1 VKLAVAALAL
11 ALLLALRRSLGARTM
26 DVTPLA
32 FLKVPFNAL
41 AFRARSLLGFRRGP
55 PPLAHEPKDDLF
67 AHEEDPAVRA
77 RLEARERELRG
88 RYDLAPLAAAST
100 RAVYRDNLYVLDVLE
115 RGLGPAPENAPE
127 TEAARVDGGISA
139 LDVGSKDFRY
149 AFALARWLA
158 RRSGG
163 VATEAGITKV
173 ALVGIEL
180 DGHPVYPDL
189 RSRADHAD
197 AFAAQ
202 AGPDVS
208 YRVGDFLAAPER
220 DRDVV
225 FVFFPFVLRYALV
238 RWGLPMGHFRPAP
251 FFEHA
256 ARCLRVGGLLVIVNH
271 TLEEHARQLEILAA
285 IPELEVVAIHA
296 AESALVDYAAQTE
309 GRRVTVARR
318 VGPA

>member
-1 VKLAVAALAL
+1 VKLAAAALAF
-11 ALLLALRRSLGARTM
+11 ALLLVLRRLLGARTV

-41 AFRARSLLGFRRGP
+41 AFRARRHLGFRRGP
-55 PPLAHEPKDDLF
+55 PTLAHEPKDDLF

-115 RGLGPAPENAPE
+115 RGLGPAPE

-158 RRSGG
+158 RRAGG
-163 VATEAGITKV
+163 ASAGTTKV

-189 RSRADHAD
+189 RSRADHAE

-202 AGPDVS
+202 AGPGVS
-208 YRVGDFLAAPER
+208 YRVEDFLDAPER

-256 ARCLRVGGLLVIVNH
+256 ARCLRVGGLIVIVNH
-271 TLEEHARQLEILAA
+271 TLEEHARQREILAA
-285 IPELEVVAIHA
+285 IPELEVVTTHA

-309 GRRVTVARR
+309 GRRLTVARR
-318 VGPA
+318 IGPA